1 MDYVRE
7 AVEYLRNY
15 NNLDIARQNLKDEIM
30 ELKSELKSVEGITY
44 SDMPTGS
51 SPNLPDDK
59 IINKMFRL
67 YKAKEEYKST
77 MIALKR
83 MDKAFE
89 KFKETDPSFAKILK
103 AYFIEC
109 LVEEEIMKQFSYS
122 ERHLRRLKQ
131 RALKCFAIQLFGIKT
146 FGA

>member
-7 AVEYLRNY
+7 AVEYLKNY
-15 NNLDIARQNLKDEIM
+15 NNLDVARQNLKDEIL
-30 ELKSELKSVEGITY
+30 ELKSELKSVKGMVY

-51 SPNLPDDK
+51 SPDLPDDK

-67 YKAKEEYKST
+67 YRAKEEYRST
-77 MIALKR
+77 LITLKR
-83 MDKAFE
+83 MDKVFE
-89 KFKETDPSFAKILK
+89 KFQKTDPSFAKILR

-109 LVEEEIMKQFSYS
+109 LVEEEIMKRFNYS

-131 RALKCFAIQLFGIKT
+131 IALRYFAIQLFGIKT
-146 FGA
+146 FSV